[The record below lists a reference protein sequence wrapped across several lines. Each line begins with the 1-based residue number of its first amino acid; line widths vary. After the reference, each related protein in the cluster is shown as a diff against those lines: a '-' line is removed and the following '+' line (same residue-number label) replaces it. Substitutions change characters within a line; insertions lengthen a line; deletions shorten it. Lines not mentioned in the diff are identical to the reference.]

1 MGFHLVEPEVAGGHG
16 RGTRYDRSTVPVTVT
31 ALEYRFD
38 GWLGDALLEST
49 PCFIVTEDL
58 ARSIER
64 LELTGVHFDTVSVS
78 ISSKGREFMDTELP
92 TWKWLKLTGRAG
104 ESDFALNDELCLV
117 VSDRALKLLQE
128 AGIHYADVV
137 ALGPPSGS

>member
-92 TWKWLKLTGRAG
+92 PRNWLKLT
-104 ESDFALNDELCLV
+104 
-117 VSDRALKLLQE
+117 DRALSSCSRKPSAGLWHNRIPGCRTLLRSS
-128 AGIHYADVV
+128 AA
-137 ALGPPSGS
+137 